1 MRKMDL
7 MLWRMIKHS
16 KAQFIAVLVVIAM
29 GIAMFTAISLAGF
42 NLDDSK
48 DRYYQENG
56 FMDFSIS
63 VDQIPASLI
72 DDLRSMPGIRAAEGR
87 ITAEVPFIAENA
99 DRVNV
104 KLLSMPSEGYE
115 INQLLMRE
123 GRSIQDPNNEA
134 VILSQFADGRKISVG
149 DDIVIQV
156 NGLRCSLRV
165 VGIAYS
171 PEFIYLIESIQ
182 SMMPAEEGYGVVYVD
197 ELLAM
202 QLLGMYG
209 AYNEV
214 FFLYDLDHQ
223 GHFRPGLTEDD
234 LIDDIEKKAEP
245 YGHKASVLRK
255 DQLSNALIG
264 EEINGLKGMGV
275 SIPILFLLV
284 AASVIAMMVSRMVKK
299 DRIKI
304 GVMKA
309 IGYSNRSVL
318 GHYVKYALTAGLI
331 GGMAGILLGYQ
342 IAGYMTT
349 MYADFFEIP
358 SYGMKIYWAFI
369 VGGLLL
375 SCIFCMAFGAYGA
388 RGSLRI
394 LPAESMQSESPR
406 EGKRIFL
413 ESLPFLWKR
422 LRFSQKLVM
431 KNVFRN
437 KKRSLFVLMGVS
449 LTYGTLMFT
458 MTMPG
463 IIDEMMVKQYEEYQ
477 TMDYNVSFSR
487 PLLNTVR
494 RDLLHELSDPTYV
507 EGRIEQ
513 PFEFSVGNREKTVV
527 MIGVASD
534 SRVFNLRD
542 RREQKIVP
550 RGGQVLITENLAKA
564 LDVAPGDRL
573 LAKSFLAGEKEAY
586 LTVQDI
592 VKQTMGMNA
601 YMDLTDMGDRLM
613 EHGAINGVYINTE
626 DPDVVAKLREME
638 NVSTILSSQDME
650 DMFSE
655 YTGLMSIMIGVLV
668 MLSGVLGFSIVYNA
682 TIVSIGERKME
693 FSSLRVMGFGKDEI
707 FRMIL
712 SENIII
718 SIAGIVAGIPMG
730 YAMTTY
736 FAESF
741 SSDLYTLYLTPTP
754 GATLR
759 SLGFTVAFLL
769 VAQFATFEKIRKLDF
784 LLALKNRTS

>member
-1 MRKMDL
+1 
-7 MLWRMIKHS
+7 
-16 KAQFIAVLVVIAM
+16 
-29 GIAMFTAISLAGF
+29 
-42 NLDDSK
+42 
-48 DRYYQENG
+48 
-56 FMDFSIS
+56 
-63 VDQIPASLI
+63 
-72 DDLRSMPGIRAAEGR
+72 
-87 ITAEVPFIAENA
+87 
-99 DRVNV
+99 
-104 KLLSMPSEGYE
+104 
-115 INQLLMRE
+115 MRE

-134 VILSQFADGRKISVG
+134 VILSQFADGRKINVG

-182 SMMPAEEGYGVVYVD
+182 SMMPAEEGYGVIYVD
-197 ELLAM
+197 ETLAM
-202 QLLGMYG
+202 QLLDMHG

-214 FFLYDLDHQ
+214 FFLNDLDHQ
-223 GHFRPGLTEDD
+223 GHFRAAVTEED
-234 LIDDIEKKAEP
+234 LIDDIEKKVES
-245 YGHKASVLRK
+245 YGLKASVPREG
-255 DQLSNALIG
+255 QLSNALIG
-264 EEINGLKGMGV
+264 EEINGLKKMGT
-275 SIPILFLLV
+275 SLPILLLLV
-284 AASVIAMMVSRMVKK
+284 AASAIAMMVSRMVKK

-309 IGYSNRSVL
+309 IGYSNLAVL

-331 GGMAGILLGYQ
+331 GGLAGIIIGYNL
-342 IAGYMTT
+342 ASYMTA

-358 SYGMKIYWAFI
+358 SYGMKIYWTFI

-375 SCIFCMAFGAYGA
+375 SCAFCMAFGAYGA
-388 RGSLRI
+388 RGSLRV
-394 LPAESMQSESPR
+394 LPAVSMQSETPR

-413 ESLPFLWKR
+413 ESLPFLWKC

-449 LTYGTLMFT
+449 LTCGTLMFT

-463 IIDEMMVKQYEEYQ
+463 IIDEMMVKQYDEYQ
-477 TMDYNVSFSR
+477 TMDYNVSFSQ

-494 RDLLHELSDPTYV
+494 RDLLHELSGPAYV

-513 PFEFSVGNREKTVV
+513 PFELSVGNREKTVV
-527 MIGVASD
+527 MIGVAAD
-534 SRVFNLRD
+534 SQVFNLKY
-542 RREQKIVP
+542 RRKQRIVP

-564 LDVAPGDRL
+564 LNVAPGDRI
-573 LAKSFLAGEKEAY
+573 LAKSFLPGKKEAY
-586 LTVQDI
+586 LVVQDI
-592 VKQTMGMNA
+592 VRQTMGINA
-601 YMDLTDMGDRLM
+601 YMDLEEMGDRLM

-638 NVSTILSSQDME
+638 NVSTILSSQDMK

-655 YTGLMSIMIGVLV
+655 YTGLTSIMIGVLV
-668 MLSGVLGFSIVYNA
+668 ILSGVRGFSIVYNA

-718 SIAGIVAGIPMG
+718 SIAGIVVGIPLG
-730 YAMTTY
+730 YFMTAY
-736 FAESF
+736 SAQAF
-741 SSDLYTLYLTPTP
+741 SNDLYTLYLTPTP
-754 GATLR
+754 EATLR
-759 SLGFTVAFLL
+759 SLGFTVMFLL

-784 LLALKNRTS
+784 LQALKNRTS